1 MNETKLYLAIKA
13 EIDRG
18 SYSAESIKAAIAD
31 AVDSLSRGGFI
42 EDQIQSCIDGHL
54 QVLL

>member
-13 EIDRG
+13 EVERG